1 MQSFKLWLEEEN
13 PEYNYPKNISPRN
26 LLGSGKFA
34 QVYDTQIPNVV
45 MRVEPIK
52 KDQTDIPSQFHDQA
66 CEKFMM
72 KPEIQA
78 TGGVAKIYNTQLTK
92 YDFNDDH
99 NPLFITYKEKVD
111 TNWIPYFQSKYGQKA
126 DELLSQFNTGI
137 FSSAFRA
144 DKDKMIEILQDF
156 PETENLANAIQL
168 GLPIEDLSIYNL
180 GLNSK
185 KNLVA
190 IDC

>member
-1 MQSFKLWLEEEN
+1 MQSFKVWLEEEN

-66 CEKFMM
+66 CEKFMT

-92 YDFNDDH
+92 YDFNDDK
-99 NPLFITYKEKVD
+99 NPMFITYKEKVD
-111 TNWIPYFQSKYGQKA
+111 TNWMPYFQSKYGQKA

-144 DKDKMIEILQDF
+144 NKDKMIEILQEF